1 MPTAEPSV
9 LYFQYQDLLLSFCG
23 VQILRQGTTPSPEF
37 LAIYSPF
44 SLCRTS
50 GKLLAVDHSAHAVC
64 SRRAASIHTI
74 QHREMG
80 TLTLQVPTRPISPS
94 AASGNPVAM
103 NSFIMRV
110 SISSFLNVENTVK
123 CISRASSSGTSH
135 LQGKFAGEKLLMLS
149 KPVLTF

>member
-23 VQILRQGTTPSPEF
+23 VQILRQGTTRSPEF
-37 LAIYSPF
+37 PAIYSPF
-44 SLCRTS
+44 SLWRIS

-64 SRRAASIHTI
+64 SRRAASVHTI

-94 AASGNPVAM
+94 AASGNPVAI

-110 SISSFLNVENTVK
+110 SISSFLNVDTVK
-123 CISRASSSGTSH
+123 RISRASSSGTSH